1 MHRLYDEN
9 LFLKEPRC
17 WCIDVWAVLNNIAE
31 TSINEKSLEKENEKS
46 DAKGQIATINSL
58 NEKFPFKKLRIL
70 VNSQYLSYKKHGTE
84 N

>member
-1 MHRLYDEN
+1 M
-9 LFLKEPRC
+9 
-17 WCIDVWAVLNNIAE
+17 LNNIAE
-31 TSINEKSLEKENEKS
+31 TSINEKRLEKENEKS

-58 NEKFPFKKLRIL
+58 NEEFPFKKLRIL

>member
-31 TSINEKSLEKENEKS
+31 TSINEKRPEKE
-46 DAKGQIATINSL
+46 

-70 VNSQYLSYKKHGTE
+70 VNTQYLNYKKHGTE

>member
-17 WCIDVWAVLNNIAE
+17 WRIDVWAVLNNIAE
-31 TSINEKSLEKENEKS
+31 TSINEKRLEKENEKS

-70 VNSQYLSYKKHGTE
+70 VNSQYLNYKKHGTE

>member
-31 TSINEKSLEKENEKS
+31 TSIDEKRLEKENEKV
-46 DAKGQIATINSL
+46 DVKGQIAKINTL
-58 NEKFPFKKLRIL
+58 NET
-70 VNSQYLSYKKHGTE
+70 SLSK

>member
-31 TSINEKSLEKENEKS
+31 TSINEKRLEKENEKS
-46 DAKGQIATINSL
+46 DAKGQIATIDTL
-58 NEKFPFKKLRIL
+58 NE
-70 VNSQYLSYKKHGTE
+70 NSPSK

>member
-31 TSINEKSLEKENEKS
+31 TSINEKRLEKENEKS
-46 DAKGQIATINSL
+46 DAKGQIATINS
-58 NEKFPFKKLRIL
+58 
-70 VNSQYLSYKKHGTE
+70 
-84 N
+84 